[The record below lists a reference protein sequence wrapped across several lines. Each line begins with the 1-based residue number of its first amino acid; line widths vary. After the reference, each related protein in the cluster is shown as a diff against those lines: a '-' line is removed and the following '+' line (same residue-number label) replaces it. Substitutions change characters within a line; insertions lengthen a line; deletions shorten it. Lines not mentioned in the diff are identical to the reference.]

1 MQADEPARTN
11 HPGSAQGAGPLQ
23 APISPLRRWVRATCA
38 LSLPCAA
45 AAVALLAEGAAAC
58 HSMHAGRPDLEALV
72 RTAAAVAASTGRLVV
87 AACGPP
93 ALVDAARKAV
103 AAARKGSD
111 VHLEFTGTDPR
122 W

>member
-1 MQADEPARTN
+1 MR
-11 HPGSAQGAGPLQ
+11 GS
-23 APISPLRRWVRATCA
+23 T
-38 LSLPCAA
+38 A
-45 AAVALLAEGAAAC
+45 AAVAKAA
-58 HSMHAGRPDLEALV
+58 
-72 RTAAAVAASTGRLVV
+72 TAATAETATTAATAAASTGRLVV

-93 ALVDAARKAV
+93 ALVEAARKAV

>member
-1 MQADEPARTN
+1 MKKRA
-11 HPGSAQGAGPLQ
+11 PL
-23 APISPLRRWVRATCA
+23 SEREKVNVLLEGGVT
-38 LSLPCAA
+38 AA
-45 AAVALLAEGAAAC
+45 SVAEGAEAC

-72 RTAAAVAASTGRLVV
+72 RTAATAAASTGRLVV

-93 ALVDAARKAV
+93 ALVEAARKAV